1 MPITV
6 DGISD
11 LSRMLQ
17 QESPRTA
24 KRWLLKVA
32 QPAAD
37 VVIDEM
43 KSTAPAETERLEE
56 GIGSQ
61 SRYSD
66 SGDGGTLLTVTIG
79 PAWETFWGAIQEF
92 GTQHTPALHW
102 MARAFESCHEKCL
115 SVFRTEAEAAIL
127 DLENTK

>member
-1 MPITV
+1 MGITV
-6 DGISD
+6 EGLDD

-17 QESPRTA
+17 EESPRTA
-24 KRWLLKVA
+24 KRWLLRVA

-43 KSTAPAETERLEE
+43 KATAPAETERLEE

-66 SGDGGTLLTVTIG
+66 SDNGGTKLTVSIG

-92 GTQHTPALHW
+92 GTQHIPALHW
-102 MARAFESCHEKCL
+102 MARAWESCHDRCL
-115 SVFRTEAEAAIL
+115 SVFETEATAAIM
-127 DLENTK
+127 DLENKK